1 MQGLLAHL
9 IQHGLSQAHAMEYVL
24 RTQERR
30 LAPVLACFRR
40 VHLGHIQV
48 EELLHSLL
56 DQLPERPLKAQG
68 SGDFHLNHNLNLRLE
83 SASFARAISHSPPPQ
98 ATS

>member
-1 MQGLLAHL
+1 MQGRLAYL
-9 IQHGLSQAHAMEYVL
+9 IQHGLSQAHAKESIL
-24 RTQERR
+24 RTWERR

-40 VHLGHIQV
+40 FHLGPIQV
-48 EELLHSLL
+48 EELLHLLL
-56 DQLPERPLKAQG
+56 DQVPERPLKAQG
-68 SGDFHLNHNLNLRLE
+68 SGDFHLSDNLHLRLE